1 MIDVHALVEDEWP
14 LWRRLRLEA
23 LSEAPYAFGSTLAE
37 WQGAGDREERW
48 RARLRDVPY
57 NAVAWLHGIP
67 AGMIGATA
75 PDDSGRSE
83 LISLWVAPWAR
94 GRRVGDAL
102 IEAVQAFA
110 AARGAQALTLSV
122 REDNGL
128 AQALYR
134 RHGFVPAGVV
144 EDDGGPPE
152 LQMICALASGSR

>member
-1 MIDVHALVEDEWP
+1 MIDVRALVEDEWP

-23 LSEAPYAFGSTLAE
+23 LGEAPHAFGSTLAE

-57 NAVAWLHGIP
+57 NAVAWIHGVP

-83 LISLWVAPWAR
+83 LISLWVAPWTR

-102 IEAVQAFA
+102 VEAVQAFA
-110 AARGAQALTLSV
+110 AARSSQTLTFRV
-122 REDNGL
+122 REDNGS

-152 LQMICALASGSR
+152 LQMTCALTSGSR